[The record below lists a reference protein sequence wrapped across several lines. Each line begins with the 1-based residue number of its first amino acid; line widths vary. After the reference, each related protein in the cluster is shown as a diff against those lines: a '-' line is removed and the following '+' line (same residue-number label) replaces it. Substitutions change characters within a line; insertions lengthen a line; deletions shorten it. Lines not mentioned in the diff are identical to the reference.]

1 VRGVEE
7 ETSAWSSR
15 RSCHARNARNAPRT
29 TCIATATPAN
39 AIPSFSPK
47 LSRRRLGG
55 GDGGGGRWRLCRCRR
70 GCRVGGADGRGGAA
84 GTAAD
89 LASRSGAGTDDGGE
103 GAAAQESDGEE
114 RRSSGRRRVSVAAR
128 SGGAWRGRGAMGGEA
143 A

>member
-15 RSCHARNARNAPRT
+15 RSCHARSTRNAPRT

-47 LSRRRLGG
+47 LSRRCLG
-55 GDGGGGRWRLCRCRR
+55 GGGGRWRLCRCRR
-70 GCRVGGADGRGGAA
+70 GRRVGGADGRGGAA
-84 GTAAD
+84 GTTAD
-89 LASRSGAGTDDGGE
+89 SASRSGAGTDGGGE
-103 GAAAQESDGEE
+103 GAAAQQSDGEE
-114 RRSSGRRRVSVAAR
+114 SRSSGRRRASFATR
-128 SGGAWRGRGAMGGEA
+128 GGRGAMGGEA